1 MDKLNDIMAS
11 SKNANLLEACGTVFR
26 ISVSEQLTTDSR
38 SLSSLSFSAQNGPA
52 ASNFLLSLQQV
63 GMFGLANHH
72 RFLPSDRSLPL
83 IKWINELV
91 TRIIE

>member
-11 SKNANLLEACGTVFR
+11 SKNANLLEACGTIFR
-26 ISVSEQLTTDSR
+26 ISTEQLTADSR
-38 SLSSLSFSAQNGPA
+38 SLSSLSFSAQNGPS
-52 ASNFLLSLQQV
+52 ASNYLLSLQQL